1 MNQET
6 TIQEQR
12 TEFING
18 LGLTLKA
25 NFVPWS
31 QSRNKGET
39 HRSLNWL
46 VTLEKGRQSMTIE
59 YMQGIAHIPG
69 YKHGWGPKTYDQ
81 RRQEDAYRQTCETG
95 KLYKLMPGIDMYL
108 PTKATLPAPTLEEI
122 LWCLVMDSSVLD
134 YGTYEEWGRELGYDE
149 DSRKGEKVYRD
160 CLQQALQFNQLAGHE
175 TIEKLGELY
184 QDY

>member
-1 MNQET
+1 MNQVT

-18 LGLTLKA
+18 LGLTLNA
-25 NFVPWS
+25 AFVPWS

-59 YMQGIAHIPG
+59 YTQGIAHIPG

-81 RRQEDAYRQTCETG
+81 RRQEDAYQQTCETG
-95 KLYKLMPGIDMYL
+95 RIKPVVQKIDGVFVKVAKL
-108 PTKATLPAPTLEEI
+108 PTPTLEEI

-149 DSRKGEKVYRD
+149 DSRKGEKIYRD
-160 CLQQALQFNQLAGHE
+160 CLQQALRFNQLVGHE